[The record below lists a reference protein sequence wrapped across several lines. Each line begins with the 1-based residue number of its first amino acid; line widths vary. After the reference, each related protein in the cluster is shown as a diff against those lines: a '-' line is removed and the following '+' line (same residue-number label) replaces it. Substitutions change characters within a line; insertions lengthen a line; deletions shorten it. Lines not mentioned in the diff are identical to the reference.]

1 MPLLEPDPDALRPA
15 TDGRDPSC
23 DRVPDGRAG
32 GTPGPLRDELTAILG
47 PGKVLSKVSD
57 LVRYAS
63 DASPYRFV
71 PQVVVVAEDI
81 DDVSAVLS
89 YAHGRGREVVFRAAG
104 TSLNGQAQGEDILVD
119 VRKHWAGIEVLD
131 GPRRKAEGTADT
143 ADTAGP
149 AHALGSVRARIRPG
163 TTIVRANATLARHGR
178 VLGPDPA
185 SAIACTVGGVVANN
199 ASGMTAGTTRN
210 SYRTVAS
217 LTFVLPSGTVVDT
230 ADPDA
235 DDLLAHAEPALCAG
249 LLEIKREIEADPELT
264 ARIRAKYEIKNTNG
278 YRLDAFLDGAT
289 PVRILRGLMVGSEG
303 TFGFISEV
311 VFDTLPLDR
320 RVSTALLFFPSLPAA
335 AAAVPRF
342 TEAGALAVEL
352 MDGNTLRASVGVRG
366 VPADWAGLPKDTAA
380 LLVEFRAPDEARQ
393 TAYEAAAAEVL
404 DGLSLVAPVASVTNE
419 FTRDPKTITGYW
431 TARKA
436 FVAAVGGSRPAGT
449 TLITE
454 DFAVPPARL
463 AEACEALLE
472 LQTRHGFD
480 AAVAGH
486 AAHGNLHFLLAFD
499 AGLRTDVDRYAA
511 FMDEFC
517 RLTVER
523 FDGSLKAEHATGRNI
538 APFLELEWGPK
549 ATELMWRTKQVI
561 DPDGVLAPR
570 IVLNRDPRA
579 HLRGLKTIP
588 KVEPIADPCIE
599 CGFCEP
605 TCPSEDLTTTPRQRI
620 VLRRE
625 MMRQASGSPVEDGLV
640 EAYGYDAVDTCAGD
654 STCKL
659 ACPVGIDT
667 GALMKDFRQA
677 RHSRREERVAAL
689 TARHFGAV
697 EACVRL
703 AVAAA
708 DKLGGLLGGG
718 RGSRGGR
725 GGLGDRGSRSGLG
738 EGGARGGFGDGGSR
752 DGLRDGEGRGGLG
765 DDGGPGERAGRD
777 ARGNRGDRVLR
788 AVTRAARRAVRPDLV
803 PEWLPEIPGPAS
815 ARLPHTARVGACAV
829 YYPACVN
836 RIFASPGDVSLA
848 QAVVAVSARAGK
860 PVWIPGDVAGT
871 CCATIWHSKGYGT
884 GNELMANRIVEAA
897 WGWTAGGALPLVVDA
912 SSCTLGIAQEVVPY
926 LTADNRRLHQELT
939 VVDSVVWAAEELL
952 PHLTPHR
959 RVGSA
964 VLHPTCSM
972 SHLGDEA
979 HLLTVAEA
987 CADEVVVPDDTGCC
1001 AFAGDR
1007 GMLHEEL
1014 TRSATR
1020 KEAAEVTSRTYDA
1033 YLSANRMCEVGMD
1046 HATGRTY
1053 RSVLMELERATRP
1066 EGAGGLGGPGG
1077 PAGGPGGP
1085 VSTGDTED
1093 TGPAGGTRRK

>member
-1 MPLLEPDPDALRPA
+1 MPLLEPKPEALRPGPRA
-15 TDGRDPSC
+15 GGPAP
-23 DRVPDGRAG
+23 DRVPDAQAG
-32 GTPGPLRDELTAILG
+32 GTPEPLRSELSRLLG
-47 PGKVLSKVSD
+47 ADKVLTGISD
-57 LVRYAS
+57 LVKYAS

-89 YAHGRGREVVFRAAG
+89 YAHGKGREVVFRAAG

-119 VRKHWAGIEVLD
+119 VRKHWSGVEVIGD
-131 GPRRKAEGTADT
+131 GE
-143 ADTAGP
+143 
-149 AHALGSVRARIRPG
+149 RARIGPG
-163 TTIVRANATLARHGR
+163 TTVVRANTTLARHGR

-185 SAIACTVGGVVANN
+185 SAIACTIGGVVANN

-230 ADPDA
+230 AEPDA
-235 DDLLAHAEPALCAG
+235 DALLEHAEPALCAG
-249 LLEIKREIEADPELT
+249 LLEIKREIEADEALV

-289 PVRILRGLMVGSEG
+289 PVEILRGLMVGSEG

-335 AAAVPRF
+335 AAAVPLF
-342 TEAGALAVEL
+342 NEAGAIAVEV
-352 MDGNTLRASVGVRG
+352 MDGNTLRASVSVRG
-366 VPADWAGLPKDTAA
+366 VPADWARLPKSTTA
-380 LLVEFRAPDEARQ
+380 LLVEFRAPDEA
-393 TAYEAAAAEVL
+393 TLEAYEAAAAKVL
-404 DGLSLVAPVASVTNE
+404 DVLELVAPVASVTNE
-419 FTRDPKTITGYW
+419 FTRDPKSIGGYW
-431 TARKA
+431 KARKA
-436 FVAAVGGSRPAGT
+436 FVTAVGGSRPSGT

-454 DFAVPPARL
+454 DFAVPPSRL

-499 AGLRTDVDRYAA
+499 AGRPEDVERYAA
-511 FMDEFC
+511 FMDDFC

-538 APFLELEWGPK
+538 APFLELEWGAK

-570 IVLNRDPRA
+570 IVLDRDPKA

-625 MMRQASGSPVEDGLV
+625 MMRQPSGSPVEDGLV

-667 GALMKDFRQA
+667 GAFMKEFRHA
-677 RHSRREERVAAL
+677 RHSPREEKVAAF
-689 TARHFGAV
+689 TAKNFKAV
-697 EACVRL
+697 EASARL

-708 DKLGGLLGGG
+708 DKI
-718 RGSRGGR
+718 
-725 GGLGDRGSRSGLG
+725 GDRL
-738 EGGARGGFGDGGSR
+738 
-752 DGLRDGEGRGGLG
+752 LTT
-765 DDGGPGERAGRD
+765 
-777 ARGNRGDRVLR
+777 
-788 AVTRAARRAVRPDLV
+788 VTQAARKAVRPDLV
-803 PEWLPEIPGPAS
+803 PEWLPEIPAAA
-815 ARLPHTARVGACAV
+815 ARKLPRTARVGAAAV

-836 RIFASPGDVSLA
+836 RIFGTPGDVSLA
-848 QAVVAVSARAGK
+848 QAMVAVSTRAGR
-860 PVWIPGDVAGT
+860 PVWIPDDVAGT
-871 CCATIWHSKGYGT
+871 CCATIWHSKGYDE
-884 GNELMANRIVEAA
+884 GNTVMANRIVEAA
-897 WGWTAGGALPLVVDA
+897 WGWTAGGSLPLVVDA
-912 SSCTLGIAQEVVPY
+912 SSCTLGIAHEVVPY
-926 LTADNRRLHQELT
+926 LTDDNRELHKELKI
-939 VVDSVVWAAEELL
+939 VDSIVWAADELL
-952 PHLTPHR
+952 PHLTVHR
-959 RVGSA
+959 KVGSA

-972 SHLGDEA
+972 EHLGDVA
-979 HLLTVAEA
+979 QLQAVAEA
-987 CADEVVVPDDTGCC
+987 CADEVVVPDDAGCC

-1007 GMLHEEL
+1007 GMLHKEL
-1014 TRSATR
+1014 TESATHR
-1020 KEAAEVTSRTYDA
+1020 EAAEVTARDFDA
-1033 YLSANRMCEVGMD
+1033 HLSANRMCEVGMD
-1046 HATGRTY
+1046 HATGRGY
-1053 RSVLMELERATRP
+1053 YSVIVELERATRP
-1066 EGAGGLGGPGG
+1066 GVAR
-1077 PAGGPGGP
+1077 
-1085 VSTGDTED
+1085 S
-1093 TGPAGGTRRK
+1093 R